1 MKHDQQNTEKNTD
14 LFWMVKTIISTA
26 IGAIAIGMLI
36 VAILPAKFYTL
47 QAIQHDGQ
55 NCVYIYTC
63 DQDTFKWPDRCDLP
77 AKIGDTLVYD
87 IQQTIGR

>member
-1 MKHDQQNTEKNTD
+1 MKHDQQNTGKNTD
-14 LFWMVKTIISTA
+14 LFWMVKTIIFTA

-47 QAIQHDGQ
+47 QAIQHDGA
-55 NCVYIYTC
+55 NCVYVYTC

-77 AKIGDTLVYD
+77 TKIGDTLVYD